1 MDVLD
6 VQLVVQWRATCTLS
20 TMWQWFSHGGC
31 DKSLEVTTV
40 FLVEK
45 DHFDETQ
52 QKKAEM
58 KKRKHSTHPTTD
70 LPNKHPRRE
79 ISFSSTQEA
88 AHPHQ
93 VDNDDLSGESGADEP
108 GGLQQYK
115 EMRAR
120 YTEQLDKPMKK
131 SKKKA
136 LNPAVDDFINAGVR
150 GLGCWQP
157 PLNVYFENNKA
168 GQYLPFVDDIDNR
181 TIG

>member
-1 MDVLD
+1 MDVPD

-20 TMWQWFSHGGC
+20 TMWQWFGHGGR
-31 DKSLEVTTV
+31 DRSLEATAV

-45 DHFDETQ
+45 DHFDETR

-58 KKRKHSTHPTTD
+58 KKRKCSTHATTY
-70 LPNKHPRRE
+70 LPNKHRK
-79 ISFSSTQEA
+79 ISSSSTQEA

-136 LNPAVDDFINAGVR
+136 LDPAVDDFINAGVR
-150 GLGCWQP
+150 GLGC
-157 PLNVYFENNKA
+157 
-168 GQYLPFVDDIDNR
+168 R
-181 TIG
+181 